1 MGILN
6 LLKADYTGKVGQTV
20 GAKWKDKSTIRTYT
34 KPSNP
39 DTAAQ
44 KQTRKGFGEM
54 STFLSLFT
62 EQIKGYSSLN
72 TKGMSIR
79 NAIMKTNKDMI
90 ADGELTPS
98 TILINKGGLPVPST
112 IVATYSS
119 IDDNVAITF
128 DLPPSPVFSDKTIV
142 VAVVADKDLEFAA
155 VATAD
160 ASLET
165 ITVPFAMANA
175 KDGFAYLYFI
185 DYRGSTRVGSKSV
198 AKIIV

>member
-6 LLKADYTGKVGQTV
+6 LLKANYTGKVGQTV

-79 NAIMKTNKDMI
+79 NAIMKANKDMI
-90 ADGELTPS
+90 AAGTLTPIN
-98 TILINKGGLPVPST
+98 ILINKGGLPTPSD
-112 IVATYSS
+112 VEGTYSAVS
-119 IDDNVAITF
+119 NNVVITF
-128 DLPPSPVFSDKTIV
+128 DLPASPVFSDKTIV
-142 VAVVADKDLEFAA
+142 VAVVTDKDLEFAA

-165 ITVPFAMANA
+165 ITVPFAMASA

-198 AKIIV
+198 AKIIL